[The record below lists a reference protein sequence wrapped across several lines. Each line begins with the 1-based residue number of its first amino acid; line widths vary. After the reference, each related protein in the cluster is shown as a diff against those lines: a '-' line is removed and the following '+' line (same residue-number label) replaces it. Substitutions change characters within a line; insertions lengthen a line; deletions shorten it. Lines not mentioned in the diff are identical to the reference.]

1 MQKLDIAF
9 LKNCYKKSLNL
20 GRIGFLQLPD
30 NSREKIL
37 GKAFGQNEA
46 TMWFYCIL
54 IKIEVY
60 QQRHMVRS
68 NNEWLLQNISLFC
81 KETIFQYRCCK
92 WNMNSIPAI
101 FITDFGTAIL
111 EHHSVALLTLSH
123 KMKKTTTK
131 KLLDIVSFSFH
142 FYNWNFTF

>member
-37 GKAFGQNEA
+37 GKAFGQNES

-60 QQRHMVRS
+60 QLRHMVRS
-68 NNEWLLQNISLFC
+68 NNEWFLQNISLFC
-81 KETIFQYRCCK
+81 KETIFQYRCC
-92 WNMNSIPAI
+92 
-101 FITDFGTAIL
+101 
-111 EHHSVALLTLSH
+111 
-123 KMKKTTTK
+123 
-131 KLLDIVSFSFH
+131 
-142 FYNWNFTF
+142 